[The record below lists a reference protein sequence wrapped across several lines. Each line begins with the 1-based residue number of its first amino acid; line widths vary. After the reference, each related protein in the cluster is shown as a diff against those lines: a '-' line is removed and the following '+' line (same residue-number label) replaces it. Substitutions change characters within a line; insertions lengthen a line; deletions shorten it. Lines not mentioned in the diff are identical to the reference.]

1 MRRHEKLNLL
11 FMSVLITTVIKAHL
25 SNIFTEIEPRSYSKS
40 HWFPMKYKTRNAYES
55 EHFKISTYMLV
66 PSLVITSVYLQ
77 AKHWPNF
84 DLLIMRSMGKR
95 PGIESKNLSRGLT
108 LAVQA
113 KAGAIVCPKSVHTV
127 STVDWP

>member
-1 MRRHEKLNLL
+1 MP
-11 FMSVLITTVIKAHL
+11 VLITTGIKVHL
-25 SNIFTEIEPRSYSKS
+25 SNIFTEIEPIISYSKS
-40 HWFPMKYKTRNAYES
+40 QWFPMKYKTKNASES
-55 EHFKISTYMLV
+55 GHFKISSYTLV
-66 PSLVITSVYLQ
+66 SSLVITSEYLQ

-84 DLLIMRSMGKR
+84 DLLIMRSRGKE

-108 LAVQA
+108 LAAQA